1 MRPPKHVWPD
11 TDGSRGILIFAQLM
25 REMLTATTFESFRV
39 YSLDTVARLRE
50 ALVLVEDVKRGRVP
64 SVALTPVIEELQWS
78 FGKDTAAKEF
88 ASDEISSLDKLVKDK
103 KSFSVESFE
112 SHVRLMQKL
121 INDNYKERL
130 EDLILEIFDD
140 PGQKIELR
148 KLTGFYC
155 SHIVNLGYARRYILG
170 LVEKYFFES
179 QIHRIGRATLG
190 RFFRE
195 FDGKKRRFIVHAAV
209 THDLGVYLRAL
220 NYHVRNIESL
230 TEEQS
235 ASLLSNSNQENIPEA
250 IEVVTEQFD
259 PHGAMDFV
267 YQNLSSQR
275 AIAYL
280 DPRGMHCEWGDTM
293 HVTLARA
300 QSGVRITRG
309 DFLFSTPAASI
320 AQSGNRLKSIRNYAK
335 FINSSFDSS
344 STERLISSINTAAIA
359 RNSVNPENQLISFWS
374 AIEVLLS
381 DPQNEARITHYEKLI
396 VPCIALRHA
405 RRQIIAI
412 YEELLV
418 SYRSRFKRLI
428 SSAVTEEGGNQ
439 VRAFACVMFLPDYEA
454 LRNSLCNMLERN
466 PLALHRV
473 WKLSNDYKNPR
484 NVSRSIADHENRL
497 QWQIHRIYRARNQLV
512 HSGRMPTYLESLILN
527 LAEYFRSATATI
539 IRKANAEVERA
550 NIDQVVAEIGIKYE
564 IYKEKFQAR
573 GGAANL
579 SADDI
584 DILLDAFRTK

>member
-1 MRPPKHVWPD
+1 MRPPKHVWPE

-39 YSLDTVARLRE
+39 YSLDTIARLRE
-50 ALVLVEDVKRGRVP
+50 ALILLEDVKRGRVP
-64 SVALTPVIEELQWS
+64 SIALTPVVEELRWS
-78 FGKDTAAKEF
+78 FSKDTAAKEF
-88 ASDEISSLDKLVKDK
+88 ASDEISSLEKLTRDK
-103 KSFSVESFE
+103 KSFSVEAFE
-112 SHVRLMQKL
+112 SHIKLIQKL
-121 INDNYKERL
+121 ISDRYKEKL
-130 EDLILEIFDD
+130 ENLILSIFNDSK
-140 PGQKIELR
+140 QRIELR
-148 KLTGFYC
+148 KLAGFYC

-170 LVEKYFFES
+170 LVEEFFFENE
-179 QIHRIGRATLG
+179 IHRIGRATLG

-209 THDLGVYLRAL
+209 THDLGAYLGDL
-220 NYHVRNIESL
+220 DYHVRSIDNL

-235 ASLLSNSNQENIPEA
+235 ASLLSNPNHQNIPEA
-250 IEVVTEQFD
+250 IEVITEQFD
-259 PHGAMDFV
+259 PHGAMNFV

-293 HVTLARA
+293 HVTLSRA

-309 DFLFSTPAASI
+309 DFLFSAPAAST

-335 FINSSFDSS
+335 FISSSFDSS

-381 DPQNEARITHYEKLI
+381 DPQDESRITHYEKLI

-405 RRQIIAI
+405 RRQIIAV
-412 YEELLV
+412 YEGLLV
-418 SYRSRFKRLI
+418 SYRSRFKKLI
-428 SSAVTEEGGNQ
+428 SNAVTEEAGNQ
-439 VRAFACVMFLPDYEA
+439 AKAFARMMFLPEYEE
-454 LRNSLCNMLERN
+454 LRNSLCSMLERN

-473 WKLSNDYKNPR
+473 WKLNNDYKSPKD
-484 NVSRSIADHENRL
+484 VFRSISDHENRL

-512 HSGRMPTYLESLILN
+512 HSG
-527 LAEYFRSATATI
+527 
-539 IRKANAEVERA
+539 
-550 NIDQVVAEIGIKYE
+550 
-564 IYKEKFQAR
+564 
-573 GGAANL
+573 
-579 SADDI
+579 
-584 DILLDAFRTK
+584 